1 MDNPTEINSVY
12 WDEDTKS
19 WKYKMIKVEEYHGFV
34 QCQYCHQPIS
44 HNIKTDG
51 EFEINAD
58 ALEVEFLTNGY
69 CTLFLPKID

>member
-1 MDNPTEINSVY
+1 MDDPIEINSVY

-19 WKYKMIKVEEYHGFV
+19 WKYKMVKVDKYYGFI

-51 EFEINAD
+51 KFQ
-58 ALEVEFLTNGY
+58 VVY
-69 CTLFLPKID
+69 VKCRCSRS